1 MKIIESK
8 NNTHGELIVILFEK
22 CNLSCLM
29 CPQKHDD
36 EFGIMSIREKIH
48 PIKKSLDGLVSK
60 GKKTAIV
67 NLMGGELFE
76 DSLPDLIFEDYLFLI
91 KEIRYYSE
99 KINFPVNI
107 QISTN
112 LIWNNTFRVFQ
123 FLDASKIKITVSYDP
138 AGRFNILTFQK
149 FKENIK
155 KFKNN
160 ISQIG
165 VVMTKPSIELFM
177 KNQVPFFNY
186 LYNNFEIVFDHYS
199 PEAIGYKSI
208 KDYKK
213 YDIPK
218 ILNPTDV
225 LLRDFYKYMFETW
238 PNCYPFKELPN
249 KKLQPMSCMSTITI
263 PPDSSITSC
272 EKYDVKNEVSIKVV
286 FGKLDKMK
294 ETWFDDYD
302 CFSCEHMQRCSMG
315 CFANHLR
322 SCRTQ
327 KKCWLKEVYDHVD
340 NKV

>member
-1 MKIIESK
+1 MMRETSTKKI
-8 NNTHGELIVILFEK
+8 NNSSNT
-22 CNLSCLM
+22 
-29 CPQKHDD
+29 PQKN
-36 EFGIMSIREKIH
+36 IATKNTRT
-48 PIKKSLDGLVSK
+48 
-60 GKKTAIV
+60 KKTIMINNMKRIV
-67 NLMGGELFE
+67 YRKPN
-76 DSLPDLIFEDYLFLI
+76 SRVNYI
-91 KEIRYYSE
+91 KY
-99 KINFPVNI
+99 
-107 QISTN
+107 
-112 LIWNNTFRVFQ
+112 
-123 FLDASKIKITVSYDP
+123 
-138 AGRFNILTFQK
+138 
-149 FKENIK
+149 
-155 KFKNN
+155 
-160 ISQIG
+160 
-165 VVMTKPSIELFM
+165 
-177 KNQVPFFNY
+177 KNQY
-186 LYNNFEIVFDHYS
+186 I
-199 PEAIGYKSI
+199 SI